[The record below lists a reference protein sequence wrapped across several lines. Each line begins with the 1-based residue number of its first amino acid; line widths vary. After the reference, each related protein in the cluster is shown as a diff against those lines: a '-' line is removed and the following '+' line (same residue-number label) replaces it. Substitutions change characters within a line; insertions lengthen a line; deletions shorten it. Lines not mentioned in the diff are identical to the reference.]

1 MRIQKMITKG
11 KMLYSLS
18 NSLCKITTGIYHVS
32 QQNVSKLIRN
42 RFDYLP
48 VGKDIAKNLLDAL
61 YVKCFELSRNRLQII
76 VSYTKACEFLVNL
89 FHHS

>member
-1 MRIQKMITKG
+1 MVIFYVDIAC
-11 KMLYSLS
+11 Y
-18 NSLCKITTGIYHVS
+18 CKITTGIYHVS
-32 QQNVSKLIRN
+32 QQNVSKKMY

-76 VSYTKACEFLVNL
+76 VSYTEACEFLVNL

>member
-1 MRIQKMITKG
+1 MWILRVIVKLQQGSIFF
-11 KMLYSLS
+11 
-18 NSLCKITTGIYHVS
+18 S
-32 QQNVSKLIRN
+32 QENVSKLIRN

-48 VGKDIAKNLLDAL
+48 VGKDIAKYLLDAL

>member
-1 MRIQKMITKG
+1 MWILRVIVKLQQGSIFF
-11 KMLYSLS
+11 
-18 NSLCKITTGIYHVS
+18 S
-32 QQNVSKLIRN
+32 QENVSKLIRN

-48 VGKDIAKNLLDAL
+48 VGKDITKNLLDAL

-76 VSYTKACEFLVNL
+76 VSYTEACEFLVNL